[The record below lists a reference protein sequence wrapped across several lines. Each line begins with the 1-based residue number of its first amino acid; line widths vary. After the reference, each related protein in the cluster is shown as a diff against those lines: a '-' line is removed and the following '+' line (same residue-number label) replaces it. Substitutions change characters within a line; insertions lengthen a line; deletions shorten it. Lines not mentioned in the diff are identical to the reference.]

1 MKVEE
6 AFKLNLK
13 DKKASCYFIA
23 CSGGIDSMALLHLAE
38 QLMLKIH
45 VLHVNY
51 NLRGNDSRKDSIL
64 IENYCLKKNIPFSII
79 SVNLKQQLIL
89 EGGNLQNEAR
99 KIRYDFFKEKLNSVK
114 KSKLLVAHHLDDQ
127 IETFWLQL
135 FRGSGLK
142 GMAGMNFENNQILR
156 PLLNVK
162 KSDLIQYAEENN
174 LTWRE
179 DASNAKIDYERNK
192 WRNEFLPFLRKEIFE
207 IDESVSALQN
217 VFSQNL
223 ELIQSQIAEI
233 TAEINANKYIG
244 LIKFK
249 KLKSVDYV
257 ELFRALEI
265 PRNQIIPFIK
275 LFSSQKGIRIRWKD
289 ENQKEREIIREQ
301 GGFYFNLYD
310 DNFRIPELKIEQVTD
325 FPEKFD
331 KQTFYFSQNKIN
343 GAIYIRLWKK
353 GDRIYPIGLAGSKLI
368 SDVITD
374 AKVPNWKRKLQLV
387 ICDQTKILACLDHCI
402 DRRAIS
408 GDFPIIKVSLK
419 N

>member
-45 VLHVNY
+45 VLHVNF

-79 SVNLKQQLIL
+79 SVNLKRQLIL

-192 WRNEFLPFLRKEIFE
+192 WRNEFLPFLRKEILE

-233 TAEINANKYIG
+233 TAEINANKFIR

-275 LFSSQKGIRIRWKD
+275 LFSSQKGMRIRWKD

-343 GAIYIRLWKK
+343 GSIYIRLWKK

-408 GDFPIIKVSLK
+408 GDSPIIKVSLK